1 MSDGAAERQEPAPPP
16 TRSQRGEGDADD
28 SRPASASSPVSER
41 PASVRETMPR
51 SLRYESGPARR
62 PTSRRRPPPPRG
74 DLPPPARAL
83 TDGPVAEIPS
93 RQVEV
98 ENELWTVLLTGSA
111 TVGRGNGRGARL
123 LSVGLE
129 APGDR
134 PNPEGTHY
142 LVAQTLDDVDE
153 DVLRGLVAQ
162 AIHDPDAAPG
172 SSRSARGPR
181 GRGRFRRRNR

>member
-16 TRSQRGEGDADD
+16 TGSQRSEGEADD
-28 SRPASASSPVSER
+28 SGPASASSPVSER

-51 SLRYESGPARR
+51 RRRYDPGPARR
-62 PTSRRRPPPPRG
+62 PTSRRRPPAPRG
-74 DLPPPARAL
+74 GLPPPAREL
-83 TDGPVAEIPS
+83 TDGPVAETPS
-93 RQVEV
+93 RKVEV
-98 ENELWTVLLTGSA
+98 EGELWTVLLKGSS
-111 TVGRGNGRGARL
+111 TVGHGDGHGARL

-142 LVAQTLDDVDE
+142 LVAQRLDDVDE

-172 SSRSARGPR
+172 SARSARGSR